1 VVRALV
7 SGSAVT
13 AVIRAH
19 LDQAYDAARRLGCDA
34 REAEEVARLAAHQL
48 IDDLKQQPESV
59 RDLVG
64 GFLARVREHA
74 EVVRL
79 ARRVPTGSNVE
90 QALGLL
96 SDGDRF
102 ALLTRDSYDLTVHQ
116 AAVALG
122 VDGPES
128 ARTVALARLALV
140 AAVDGTPPISLA
152 GHDIALG
159 DLGQLADGSAPP
171 GGRFAAVRRHVSGCA
186 QCAAVLTAET
196 RATAM
201 IGTVGLQTLPDANRE
216 AIIASAA
223 RHAADVLPTD
233 VAVQRELDE
242 GSERQPILNP
252 LLVISVLL
260 GALLIGGII
269 GALIASNSS
278 GGPSN
283 VTVPTT
289 STAAPTDTATP
300 TQTSPAT
307 TGSPTLTVITSTA
320 PPPTTPPPTRPTT
333 PPPRSITPTPT
344 RTGPAGTTTPT
355 PSPPTH

>member
-1 VVRALV
+1 MVRALV

-13 AVIRAH
+13 AVIRTH
-19 LDQAYDAARRLGCDA
+19 LDQAYDAARRLGCNA
-34 REAEEVARLAAHQL
+34 QEAEEVARLGAHQL
-48 IDDLKQQPESV
+48 IDDLKEQPESV

-79 ARRVPTGSNVE
+79 TRRVPSGSNVE
-90 QALGLL
+90 QALGAL

-140 AAVDGTPPISLA
+140 AAVDGSPPISLA

-186 QCAAVLTAET
+186 QCAAVLTAQT

-201 IGTVGLQTLPDANRE
+201 VGTVGLQMLPDADRE

-252 LLVISVLL
+252 LLVIGVLL

-269 GALIASNSS
+269 GALIASDSS
-278 GGPSN
+278 GPSN

-289 STAAPTDTATP
+289 STALPTETSTP
-300 TQTSPAT
+300 TRTSTAT
-307 TGSPTLTVITSTA
+307 TGLPTPTVITSTA
-320 PPPTTPPPTRPTT
+320 PPPTTPPPTPTKST
-333 PPPRSITPTPT
+333 TVTPTST
-344 RTGPAGTTTPT
+344 NTGTTTTPT
-355 PSPPTH
+355 ASVH

>member
-1 VVRALV
+1 
-7 SGSAVT
+7 
-13 AVIRAH
+13 
-19 LDQAYDAARRLGCDA
+19 
-34 REAEEVARLAAHQL
+34 
-48 IDDLKQQPESV
+48 
-59 RDLVG
+59 
-64 GFLARVREHA
+64 
-74 EVVRL
+74 
-79 ARRVPTGSNVE
+79 
-90 QALGLL
+90 
-96 SDGDRF
+96 
-102 ALLTRDSYDLTVHQ
+102 
-116 AAVALG
+116 
-122 VDGPES
+122 
-128 ARTVALARLALV
+128 VALARLALV